1 MTCPLD
7 RIEFLTTIR
16 ALEESHKEPLEP
28 VRGTGN
34 LLISR
39 GYYGPGAEA
48 LAALTGPPGVDAKTE
63 QGQRNEGERE
73 RRQPDRNA
81 VHIVTSSA
89 GTVS

>member
-1 MTCPLD
+1 MSCPLD

-16 ALEESHKEPLEP
+16 ALEETHQEPIEP
-28 VRGTGN
+28 ALGTGN

-39 GYYGPGAEA
+39 GYCGSGAEA
-48 LAALTGPPGVDAKTE
+48 LAALTSPPGVDAKTE
-63 QGQRNEGERE
+63 QGQGNEGEWE

-81 VHIVTSSA
+81 VHVVTSSA